1 MKGSKNEFGY
11 GDLLLG
17 GLGGIAG
24 HAAGVCLG
32 SPAGLGLVLARPT
45 VRHMLLSKPFQS
57 ERMTMAD
64 LAQLAE
70 PARKSLMVA
79 PALGLQLPQEQP

>member
-1 MKGSKNEFGY
+1 
-11 GDLLLG
+11 
-17 GLGGIAG
+17 
-24 HAAGVCLG
+24 
-32 SPAGLGLVLARPT
+32 
-45 VRHMLLSKPFQS
+45 MLLSKPFQS